1 MIFKTRV
8 FVTNSVNFLPQ
19 TDEIIILVSGA
30 IAGKGKY
37 DDLLNRNSS
46 FTNFLKKYLN
56 LLTILSSKLLI
67 KILNS
72 YSSEFLVLKIN

>member
-37 DDLLNRNSS
+37 DDLLNKNSS
-46 FTNFLKKYLN
+46 FTNFLKKYLEMKEAN
-56 LLTILSSKLLI
+56 I
-67 KILNS
+67 KSIGN
-72 YSSEFLVLKIN
+72 YIFIT

>member
-46 FTNFLKKYLN
+46 FTNFLKKYLEMKEAN
-56 LLTILSSKLLI
+56 TKSIGNYI
-67 KILNS
+67 FIT
-72 YSSEFLVLKIN
+72 